1 MQGITLKI
9 GVVIN
14 LVVEA
19 MKVTR
24 PARCLANSI
33 SSMPITMPLGSLYST
48 RVSESITTLW
58 KLTAKF
64 NSYSNSSK
72 YLT

>member
-24 PARCLANSI
+24 PADRR
-33 SSMPITMPLGSLYST
+33 SSPLLG
-48 RVSESITTLW
+48 
-58 KLTAKF
+58 KLNFFYAYYNASRF
-64 NSYSNSSK
+64 P
-72 YLT
+72 L